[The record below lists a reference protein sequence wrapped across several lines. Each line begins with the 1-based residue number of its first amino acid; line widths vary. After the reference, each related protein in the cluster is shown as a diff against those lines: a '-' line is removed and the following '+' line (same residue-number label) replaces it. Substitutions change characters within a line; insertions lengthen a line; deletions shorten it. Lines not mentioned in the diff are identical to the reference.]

1 MNVIIRHA
9 KIVHP
14 LSESHHQFVDL
25 NIQFDSFQKIEKIT
39 INNSVGQQFA
49 SIENDG
55 EKVWSAETNNNI
67 LYISPGF
74 VDVFADYR
82 EPGFEHKETIT
93 SGLKAAA
100 AGGFTDVFLIPN
112 TQPTISTKSVVEYV
126 QQKAKNHVVSLHA
139 MGSITQDIEGKNLA
153 EMMDMNHHG
162 AKAFTDGWKPVQS
175 NNLML
180 KALEYVKAFDGI
192 LLQIPLDASMAAGGL
207 MHEGEISTSLG
218 MAGIPVLAETILLH
232 RDLELV
238 RYTGSKLHV
247 TGISTAA
254 GVEMIR
260 AAKQEGLQVTC
271 SVTPYHLLLT
281 DTELTTYDSLYK
293 VSPVLRSETDRQA
306 LIEGLKDGTI
316 DCIASHHR
324 PQEWDAKAKE
334 FEYANDGMSVQEIC
348 FPLLLKALTN
358 EVSIERLID
367 AIAIRPRTIFGLP
380 IRFIN
385 EDSNG
390 SFTLFSCEDT
400 TTLTQQN
407 QQSISSNNP
416 FLGQTLPG
424 KVIGIV
430 NQKQINFNL

>member
-25 NIQFDSFQKIEKIT
+25 NISFNQHQKIE
-39 INNSVGQQFA
+39 QFTVSHSDGKQLS
-49 SIENDG
+49 SIEKDG
-55 EKVWSAETNNNI
+55 EVVWSAEKNSNT

-74 VDVFADYR
+74 VDVFSDYR
-82 EPGFEHKETIT
+82 EPGFEHKETIA
-93 SGLKAAA
+93 SGLNAAA
-100 AGGFTDVFLIPN
+100 AGGFTDVFLMPN

-126 QQKAKNHVVSLHA
+126 QQKAKNHLVSLHA

-153 EMMDMNHHG
+153 EMMDMHHHG

-175 NNLML
+175 SNLML
-180 KALEYVKAFDGI
+180 KALEYVKAFDGL
-192 LLQIPLDASMAAGGL
+192 LLQIPLDVFMSADGL

-247 TGISTAA
+247 TGISTKA
-254 GVEMIR
+254 GVQMIR
-260 AAKQEGLQVTC
+260 AAKQEGLNVTC

-281 DTELTTYDSLYK
+281 DASLTTYDSLYK
-293 VSPVLRSETDRQA
+293 VNPVLRSEADRIA

-334 FEYANDGMSVQEIC
+334 FEYANDGMNVQEIC
-348 FPLLLKALTN
+348 FPLLLQALN
-358 EVSIERLID
+358 NKVSMERIID
-367 AIAIRPRTIFGLP
+367 AIAIRPRAIFGLP
-380 IRFIN
+380 IPSIDN
-385 EDSNG
+385 EHNG

-400 TTLTQQN
+400 TILTPQN

-424 KVIGIV
+424 KVIGII
-430 NQKQINFNL
+430 NQQQIKINQ

>member
-14 LSESHHQFVDL
+14 HSESHHQFVDL
-25 NIQFDSFQKIEKIT
+25 NLRINQQQKIEQIT
-39 INNSVGQQFA
+39 VSDADGKQLSSIEKDGELIWSAKNNS
-49 SIENDG
+49 N
-55 EKVWSAETNNNI
+55 T

-82 EPGFEHKETIT
+82 EPGFEHKETIA

-100 AGGFTDVFLIPN
+100 AGGFTDVFLMPN

-126 QQKAKNHVVSLHA
+126 QQKAKHQLVSLHA

-153 EMMDMNHHG
+153 EMMDMHHHG

-175 NNLML
+175 SNLML
-180 KALEYVKAFDGI
+180 KALEYVKAFDGL
-192 LLQIPLDASMAAGGL
+192 LLQIPLDASMSAGGL

-254 GVEMIR
+254 GVQMIR

-281 DTELTTYDSLYK
+281 DAELTTYDSLYK
-293 VSPVLRSETDRQA
+293 VSPVLRSETDRLA
-306 LIEGLKDGTI
+306 LIEGLKDGII

-334 FEYANDGMSVQEIC
+334 FEYANDGMSIQEIC
-348 FPLLLKALTN
+348 FPILLKALKN
-358 EVSIERLID
+358 EVPIERIID
-367 AIAIRPRTIFGLP
+367 AIAIRPRAIFGLST
-380 IRFIN
+380 RFIN
-385 EDSNG
+385 DDNIG

-424 KVIGIV
+424 KVIGII
-430 NQKQINFNL
+430 NQQQIKLNQ